1 MEKNYYNPQEI
12 EPKIL
17 EFWEKEKIFKWDP
30 KKKGKIFS
38 IDTPPPTVSGKM
50 HIGHAFNYT
59 SFDVIA
65 RFKKMQG
72 FNLFFPFGTDDNG
85 LATERLIEKLKGI
98 RAKEIGRD
106 RFIDICLKTLK
117 EITPEFI
124 ADWKR
129 IGMSCD
135 FELFYST
142 INTHCRAISQ
152 KSFIQLYKAGR
163 EYRKEAP
170 TIWCPECQ
178 TAIAQVELKDKQF
191 ESTFNDII
199 FKVGNENIIISTTRP
214 ELLPSCVAI
223 FYHPSDERYR
233 HLKGKKAKVPLFNF
247 EVPIL
252 EDENVDIAKGTG
264 IVMCCTFGDITDIEW
279 WRKHNLPLKIS
290 INKEGKMI
298 VKGYEGLSIN
308 EARKKIIEDL
318 KLAGLLVGQKKI
330 MHIVNV
336 HERCDTPIE
345 FLVTKQWFIRYLD
358 LKEIFLKLGKQLRWH
373 PEFMR
378 VRYENWIRGLKW
390 DWCISRQRYFGVPFP
405 VWYCKNCDNE
415 ILANEDE
422 LPVDPL
428 IDKPPVKE
436 CPKCK
441 SKEFFP
447 ETDVLDTWAT
457 SSLTPII
464 AIELV
469 NKKLHKKLFPMDL
482 RPQGQ
487 DIVTFWLFNTV
498 VKSWLHYKKL
508 PWRNAMITGYVL
520 SSEGEKMSKSKGNII
535 EPQELIKKY
544 CADSLRYWASSVKLG
559 EDLNVDEKEFIA
571 GQRLLTKLWNAAKFF
586 NFASDKKPKSINK
599 IDYWLFLKLN
609 ELIDECTKAY
619 ENYDV
624 SKARSLLLNFFWHTF
639 CDDWLEI
646 AKNRIYKQDNSACF
660 TLYFALSTIVKLFS
674 PILPFITE
682 EIYQL
687 YMKKIEKKK
696 SINFCSWPKKIKL
709 KKDKTIIF
717 NGEKFIEI
725 LHKVRSVKADAKKSL
740 KAEIILSL
748 ESKDFEILKDYIDD
762 LKAVTNAKEIIK
774 DKFNVKFL

>member
-65 RFKKMQG
+65 RFKRMQG

-252 EDENVDIAKGTG
+252 EDENVDMAKGTG

-358 LKEIFLKLGKQLRWH
+358 LKEIFLKLGKQLKWH

-378 VRYENWIRGLKW
+378 VRYENWIKGLKW

-709 KKDKTIIF
+709 KKDKKIIF

-725 LHKVRSVKADAKKSL
+725 LHKVRSIKADAKKSL

>member
-65 RFKKMQG
+65 RFKRMQG

-252 EDENVDIAKGTG
+252 EDENVDMAKGTG

-358 LKEIFLKLGKQLRWH
+358 LKEIFLKLGKQLKWH

-378 VRYENWIRGLKW
+378 VRYENWIKGLKW

-709 KKDKTIIF
+709 KKDKKIIF